1 MNKGKRISA
10 SHVEWHIITNL
21 LQKLQKDK
29 NYRLLLLIG
38 IPIYTGLRIGDVLK
52 LKWIDFLGKTDLTIV
67 EQKTSKIREIR
78 LNEKLR
84 ELVSYAYHSQM
95 IIDPGEPVFIN
106 RYKTKTISI
115 QYVNR
120 ALKKLALHYKLT
132 DNPTEWKSH
141 LLRKSFGRH
150 VYITNNQS
158 DMGLIILSELFGHSS
173 ISTTRLYLGLKR
185 EEFQNIYEN
194 L

>member
-1 MNKGKRISA
+1 MNKGKRLA
-10 SHVEWHIITNL
+10 ATHLEWHIVTNL

-29 NYRLLLLIG
+29 NYRLLLLVG
-38 IPIYTGLRIGDVLK
+38 IPVYTGLRIGDVLK
-52 LKWIDFLGKTDLTIV
+52 LKWNDFLGKTDLTVV
-67 EQKTSKIREIR
+67 EQKTRKVREIR
-78 LNEKLR
+78 LNDKLR
-84 ELVSYAYHSQM
+84 EIVSYAYHSQM
-95 IIDPGEPVFIN
+95 IIDPDEPIFFN
-106 RYKTKTISI
+106 RYKTKVISI

-120 ALKKLALHYKLT
+120 ALKKMALHYQLT

-150 VYITNNQS
+150 VFQNSNKS
-158 DMGLIILSELFGHSS
+158 DLGLIILSELFGHSS

>member
-10 SHVEWHIITNL
+10 THLEWHIVTSL
-21 LQKLQKDK
+21 LQKLKKDQ
-29 NYRLLLLIG
+29 NYRLLLIVG
-38 IPIYTGLRIGDVLK
+38 IPVYTGLRIGDVLK
-52 LKWIDFLGKTDLTIV
+52 LTWGDFLGKTDLTII
-67 EQKTSKIREIR
+67 EQKTNKMREIR

-84 ELVSYAYHSQM
+84 ELVSCAYNSQM
-95 IIDPGEPVFIN
+95 ISDPNEPIFLN
-106 RYKTKTISI
+106 RYKTKIISI

-150 VYITNNQS
+150 VYLTNNQN

>member
-1 MNKGKRISA
+1 MNKGKRLSA
-10 SHVEWHIITNL
+10 KHLEWHIVTSL
-21 LQKLQKDK
+21 LQKLQKDQ
-29 NYRLLLLIG
+29 NYRLLLIVG
-38 IPIYTGLRIGDVLK
+38 IPVYTGLRIGDVLK
-52 LKWIDFLGKTDLTIV
+52 LKWGDFLGKTDLTII
-67 EQKTSKIREIR
+67 EQKTNKMREIR

-84 ELVSYAYHSQM
+84 ELVSCAYNSQM
-95 IIDPGEPVFIN
+95 ISDPNEPIFLN
-106 RYKTKTISI
+106 RYKTKIISI

-120 ALKKLALHYKLT
+120 ALKNMALHYQLT

-150 VYITNNQS
+150 VFQNSNNS
-158 DMGLIILSELFGHSS
+158 DLGLIILSELFGHSS
-173 ISTTRLYLGLKR
+173 VSTTRLYLGLKR